1 MARLPRLSIPG
12 LVHYLLQRG
21 HNGGAIVHD
30 SDDAERLLE
39 VLRDAALS
47 HGVVLHAYALMA
59 AELHVLA
66 TPDTDAGVSRMMQS
80 LGRRYSAL
88 FNRRHRRSGALWDS
102 RFRSAVLE
110 PGVPTLL
117 ALRHVDALLPVPA
130 EAGPAAG
137 GVPAPVR
144 SSASQRLGGRRDA
157 ALVDPAV
164 YWQLGNTPFDR
175 ELGYRRLLAEPVAP
189 AERLALER
197 ALQGGGALGS
207 TAFLQGLAHA
217 QGRPLL
223 PRARG
228 RPRRL
233 PASA

>member
-1 MARLPRLSIPG
+1 MARLPRLSLPG

-30 SDDAERLLE
+30 GDDAQRLLQ

-47 HGVVLHAYALMA
+47 HGVVLHAYALTA

-66 TPDTDAGVSRMMQS
+66 TPDTEAGVSRMMQS
-80 LGRRYSAL
+80 LGRRYAAL
-88 FNRRHRRSGALWDS
+88 FNRRHQRSGALWDS

-110 PGVPTLL
+110 PGGFTLL
-117 ALRHVDALLPVPA
+117 ALRHVDTLLPIVADTNPVAGAALSPA
-130 EAGPAAG
+130 
-137 GVPAPVR
+137 R

-175 ELGYRRLLAEPVAP
+175 ELHYRRLLAEPPAP

-207 TAFLQGLAHA
+207 PAFLEGLAQA

-233 PASA
+233 PAAA